1 MDIRTTVEK
10 AFERWK
16 GSSPEIITRLPQSG
30 SDRVYFRLICREDQ
44 VIGAYNPSREENE
57 AFVGFSNHFR
67 SKGLPVPEIM
77 YIIPRIRSIFLK
89 TWVIPTFLPGSPA
102 VPMRNVSTG
111 RRKTSFLRSQVTW
124 YAYRLKGSE
133 GLTCRCVIHTAAST
147 GRA

>member
-1 MDIRTTVEK
+1 MDIRTAVEK

-67 SKGLPVPEIM
+67 SKGLPVPEI
-77 YIIPRIRSIFLK
+77 YVYYPEDKIYFLEDLGATCLLYTSPSPRDS
-89 TWVIPTFLPGSPA
+89 
-102 VPMRNVSTG
+102 
-111 RRKTSFLRSQVTW
+111 
-124 YAYRLKGSE
+124 
-133 GLTCRCVIHTAAST
+133 
-147 GRA
+147 